1 MANSREER
9 NIGLDLLRIILALMV
24 VTIHFNAPGTGQV
37 YMHCTTQPLSTLI
50 SLVVALTY
58 PAVNTYVLISGY
70 YSFKNPKTYRKI
82 VSSLVRLW
90 LCLAF
95 FSIVGYLIVSL
106 FNNQPISFTVLL
118 TRLFPLTRSVWWFMS
133 VYFVLMLIS
142 PCINKVISSFSKQE
156 NMFALLLMLIICSVL
171 PFFVNWKDAIGTNYG
186 YSLVWFVVIYFTGA
200 LMCLYTTNDNSHL
213 FVKGISVYFLLS
225 ILFVGLNYLLNRIS
239 FTQGNT
245 VSMYNSLIVYGQAI
259 ALFISFKSLKINNKV
274 LGKVIVFFAGLSL
287 AVYVFHCQEDIS
299 KFIWSNIHPSC
310 FANSYS
316 IISIYVVSI
325 SGLYF
330 IAVFIEFIRV
340 KLFNLL
346 KLNRGIENCV
356 FFVIDKVNALLTRL

>member
-1 MANSREER
+1 
-9 NIGLDLLRIILALMV
+9 MV

-70 YSFKNPKTYRKI
+70 YSFKSPKSYRKI

-95 FSIVGYLIVSL
+95 FSIFGYLIISL
-106 FNNQPISFTVLL
+106 INNQPISFTVLL
-118 TRLFPLTRSVWWFMS
+118 TRFFPLTRSVWWYMS

-156 NMFALLLMLIICSVL
+156 NLFALLVMLIICSVL

-186 YSLVWFVVIYFTGA
+186 YCLVWFVVLYFTGA
-200 LMCLYTTNDNSHL
+200 LICLYTTTNNSHF
-213 FVKGISVYFLLS
+213 FVKGITVYFLLS
-225 ILFVGLNYLLNRIS
+225 LLFVGLNFLFNRIS

-259 ALFISFKSLKINNKV
+259 ALFVSFKSLKISNKV
-274 LGKVIVFFAGLSL
+274 FGKVIVFFAGLSL

-299 KFIWSNIHPSC
+299 KFIWPYIHPSSY
-310 FANSYS
+310 ANTYS
-316 IISIYVVSI
+316 IISIYIVTLL
-325 SGLYF
+325 GLYF
-330 IAVFIEFIRV
+330 IAVFVEFIRV
-340 KLFNLL
+340 RIFNLL
-346 KLNRGIENCV
+346 RLNRGVENCLL
-356 FFVIDKVNALLTRL
+356 FVIDKVNALLTRL

>member
-9 NIGLDLLRIILALMV
+9 NVGLDLLRIILALMV

-70 YSFKNPKTYRKI
+70 YSFKSPKTYRKI

-90 LCLAF
+90 LCLTF
-95 FSIVGYLIVSL
+95 FSILGYLIVSL

-156 NMFALLLMLIICSVL
+156 NLFALLLMLIICSVL

-299 KFIWSNIHPSC
+299 KFIWSNIHPSYY
-310 FANSYS
+310 ANSYS

-346 KLNRGIENCV
+346 KLNRGVENCV

>member
-1 MANSREER
+1 
-9 NIGLDLLRIILALMV
+9 
-24 VTIHFNAPGTGQV
+24 
-37 YMHCTTQPLSTLI
+37 MHCTTQPLSTLI

-70 YSFKNPKTYRKI
+70 YSFKSPKTYRKI

-90 LCLAF
+90 LCLTF
-95 FSIVGYLIVSL
+95 FSILGYLIVSL

-156 NMFALLLMLIICSVL
+156 NLFALLLMLIICSVL

-299 KFIWSNIHPSC
+299 KFIWSNIHPSYY
-310 FANSYS
+310 ANSYS

-346 KLNRGIENCV
+346 KLNRGVENCV

>member
-1 MANSREER
+1 
-9 NIGLDLLRIILALMV
+9 MV

-70 YSFKNPKTYRKI
+70 YSFKSPKTYRKI

-90 LCLAF
+90 LCLTF
-95 FSIVGYLIVSL
+95 FSILGYLIVSL

-156 NMFALLLMLIICSVL
+156 NLFALLLMLIICSVL

-299 KFIWSNIHPSC
+299 KFIWSNIHPSYY
-310 FANSYS
+310 ANSYS

-346 KLNRGIENCV
+346 KLNRGVENSV